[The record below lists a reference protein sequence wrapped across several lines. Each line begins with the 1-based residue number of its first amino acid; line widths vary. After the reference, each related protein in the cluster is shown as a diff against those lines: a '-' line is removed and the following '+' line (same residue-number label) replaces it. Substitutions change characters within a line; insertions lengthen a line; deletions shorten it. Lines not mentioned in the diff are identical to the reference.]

1 MEWNGTGLRELT
13 PRARLGIARR
23 CILPAWSGGRGT
35 PRRRMPATQ
44 ALRYVGRCHMRFCL
58 KNGTGTDSAPVAKMG
73 GDADLAPH
81 RHLQVPNQIGGD
93 AQQRDVGNQVENWR
107 MRDTTRRR
115 PDSVPALR
123 VSRSWC
129 VESGERS
136 GRRRRR
142 YRISRSRRSSIE

>member
-1 MEWNGTGLRELT
+1 ML
-13 PRARLGIARR
+13 
-23 CILPAWSGGRGT
+23 
-35 PRRRMPATQ
+35 ATQ
-44 ALRYVGRCHMRFCL
+44 ALRYVKRSDLRVCL
-58 KNGTGTDSAPVAKMG
+58 ENGTGTDSAPVAKMG

-81 RHLQVPNQIGGD
+81 RHLQVPDQMDGD
-93 AQQRDVGNQVENWR
+93 AQERDVGNQVEKLADARYN
-107 MRDTTRRR
+107 TRRR